1 MTSSCQQTP
10 TCPPTPDPHAGS
22 SDVPGLRFISVSAS
36 QPARERAALEQSVL
50 ARAARTQSESPR
62 APPSPTGAPRACGEE
77 ALRRRARW
85 TSTYE
90 SA

>member
-10 TCPPTPDPHAGS
+10 TCQPTPDPHAGY

-50 ARAARTQSESPR
+50 GPR
-62 APPSPTGAPRACGEE
+62 VSHREPLLLPPE
-77 ALRRRARW
+77 RRARV
-85 TSTYE
+85 E
-90 SA
+90 RRR